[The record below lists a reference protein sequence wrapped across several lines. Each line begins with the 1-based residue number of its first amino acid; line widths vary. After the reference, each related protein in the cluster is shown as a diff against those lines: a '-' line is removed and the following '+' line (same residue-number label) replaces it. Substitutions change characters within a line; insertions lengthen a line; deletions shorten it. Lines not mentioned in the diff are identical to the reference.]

1 MRFSGI
7 QDVPAIFIRLFFN
20 MTVFKRL
27 ESNKSNEIVR
37 WTKVQMGFSWC
48 THIWHDRLTYI
59 RITYMVGISN
69 GQKNKQR
76 AKPVICLEISQLLE
90 IQIFRFRDRS
100 GSEKKVAKGLPWFR
114 RDFSNT
120 YNMVL
125 FEDRFSEFVTASA
138 RRQTVVN
145 RFYRLFLPLVK
156 IRNRQS
162 SFNTVKK
169 RKTVLKEKRVVGG
182 VF

>member
-1 MRFSGI
+1 M
-7 QDVPAIFIRLFFN
+7 
-20 MTVFKRL
+20 
-27 ESNKSNEIVR
+27 
-37 WTKVQMGFSWC
+37 
-48 THIWHDRLTYI
+48 
-59 RITYMVGISN
+59 
-69 GQKNKQR
+69 
-76 AKPVICLEISQLLE
+76 
-90 IQIFRFRDRS
+90 
-100 GSEKKVAKGLPWFR
+100 PWFR

-125 FEDRFSEFVTASA
+125 FEDRFSEFVTVSA

-156 IRNRQS
+156 IGYRQS

-169 RKTVLKEKRVVGG
+169 RKTVLKEKRVIGG

>member
-1 MRFSGI
+1 
-7 QDVPAIFIRLFFN
+7 
-20 MTVFKRL
+20 
-27 ESNKSNEIVR
+27 
-37 WTKVQMGFSWC
+37 
-48 THIWHDRLTYI
+48 
-59 RITYMVGISN
+59 MVGISN

-114 RDFSNT
+114 RDFSNIS
-120 YNMVL
+120 NMAL
-125 FEDRFSEFVTASA
+125 LEDRFSEFVTVPA

-156 IRNRQS
+156 IRYRHS